1 MVVIDAF
8 YLSHTFETIDVPD
21 PAAVDRFLPPPAPR
35 IRMDTADPCAVNQL
49 VTPAAYM
56 EMRYNTQEAME
67 EAGRRLV
74 QIDKEF
80 ETIFDRTYGP
90 VEAIDCEDADII
102 LVTTGT
108 VTGTCR
114 QVQADLRSRGE
125 KVGLFKLKLFRPFPA
140 DLICRHLAAAPKI
153 AVVDRNISFGAG
165 GIFAQEIRAALCNQ
179 DPRPQVFGYVAG
191 LGGRDITPDTL
202 TEIYHH
208 TKSLSAPGEETIWI
222 GLNQETVDSWSN

>member
-1 MVVIDAF
+1 
-8 YLSHTFETIDVPD
+8 
-21 PAAVDRFLPPPAPR
+21 VDRFLPPPAPR
-35 IRMDTADPCAVNQL
+35 IRMDTADPCAINQL

-56 EMRYNTQEAME
+56 EMRYNTQLAME

-80 ETIFDRTYGP
+80 EAIFDRTYGP

-108 VTGTCR
+108 VTSTCR
-114 QVQADLRSRGE
+114 QVLADLRSRGE

-140 DLICRHLAAAPKI
+140 DLVSRHLVAAPKI

-208 TKSLSAPGEETIWI
+208 TKSHSAPGEETIWI